1 MSKKKEKLYYVE
13 ISDIIEPEQEDR
25 VIEVVSPYL
34 NKSYEELKDYFQTTD
49 TIEVRRLS
57 KEKAD
62 ALAEE
67 FNGLEVTVKILSID
81 EKREKAASGQI
92 RCPRCGHVLDYP
104 DWRCPEC
111 YYEFP
116 NYEFVGDDEL
126 GEEME

>member
-1 MSKKKEKLYYVE
+1 MPKKKEKLYYVE

-34 NKSYEELKDYFQTTD
+34 NKSYEELKSYFQTTD

-62 ALAEE
+62 SLADE
-67 FNGLEVTVKILSID
+67 FKGLDVTVKIESID
-81 EKREKAASGQI
+81 EKREKATSGQI
-92 RCPRCGHVLDYP
+92 RCPRCGHVLEFP

-116 NYEFVGDDEL
+116 DYEFMGDDEL
-126 GEEME
+126 EEEME